1 MLNKTCTFRSRFLYV
16 LVFQPLGCGNGPKKR
31 SVFWV
36 SWGLPWCGWRFHFW
50 KPGADKIEQN
60 IPSRKLT
67 YCWWTKSCTTKDDE
81 YPIIY
86 RVLTIPG
93 GAGFCP
99 STVSPWCLA
108 YLSRWFLP
116 FPQVGYGSSLEAV
129 FLGGG
134 FNCFFSIF
142 TPIPGEMIQFDE
154 HIFQGGWFNHQ
165 LESLYALQNVLYMPT
180 FHKPSMV
187 VSSVL

>member
-1 MLNKTCTFRSRFLYV
+1 M
-16 LVFQPLGCGNGPKKR
+16 FQTTGWGNGPKTFV
-31 SVFWV
+31 SFV
-36 SWGLPWCGWRFHFW
+36 SWELPWCGWKYHVKTR
-50 KPGADKIEQN
+50 ADKIEQK

-108 YLSRWFLP
+108 YLSRWFRYL
-116 FPQVGYGSSLEAV
+116 FPSLGYVNSLEGV
-129 FLGGG
+129 ILGGG
-134 FNCFFSIF
+134 FKYFFMF
-142 TPIPGEMIQFDE
+142 TPMPGEMIQFDE
-154 HIFQGGWFNHQ
+154 HIFQGGWFNRQ